1 MGRRPAS
8 FSRVAQPVRTLWQRF
23 AFTVL
28 ILAAFSLMLLGK
40 ADIVMVKRL
49 QVAAVDAVTPI
60 LEALS
65 HPAAAVSKAV
75 DTVASLRD
83 LHAENER
90 LREENARLK
99 QWQHVASLLETEN
112 KALKRLTRHV
122 GPPPASYISARV
134 IADTGGPFVR
144 SALINVGGRNGVR
157 RGQAVVSEDGLAG
170 TIVEVGELHARMLLV
185 TDLNAQIPVLLGAA
199 RDPGIM
205 VGDNTN
211 LARILYLPQN
221 SAVSPGD
228 LVISSGHGGM
238 VPAGIP
244 VATVSSVSETGVRV
258 KPLVDWSHLE
268 FVRVVDYRLQGVIPG
283 PMDPPPF
290 TLLAPDPEPS
300 LVERLGV
307 ARGKSDR

>member
-23 AFTVL
+23 AFTALV
-28 ILAAFSLMLLGK
+28 LAAFGLMLLGK
-40 ADIVMVKRL
+40 ADIVMVKRV
-49 QVAAVDAVTPI
+49 QVAAVDAMAPI

-65 HPAAAVSKAV
+65 HPAAAVSKGV
-75 DTVASLRD
+75 STVVSLRD

-90 LREENARLK
+90 LREENSRLK
-99 QWQHVASLLETEN
+99 QWQHVANLLESEN

-122 GPPPASYISARV
+122 GPPPASYISARI
-134 IADTGGPFVR
+134 IAEAGGAFVR
-144 SALINVGGRNGVR
+144 SALLNVGRRNGVR
-157 RGQAVVSEDGLAG
+157 RGQAVISEDGLAG
-170 TIVEVGELHARMLLV
+170 TIVEVGELHARMLLI

-211 LARILYLPQN
+211 LTRVLYLPQN
-221 SAVSPGD
+221 SVVSPGD

-238 VPAGIP
+238 MPAGIP
-244 VATVSSVSETGVRV
+244 VGTVSAVTESGIRI
-258 KPLVDWSHLE
+258 KPVVDWTHLE
-268 FVRVVDYRLQGVIPG
+268 FVKVVDYRMQGVIPG

-290 TLLAPDPEPS
+290 TVLAPDPEPS

-307 ARGKSDR
+307 TRGKTER